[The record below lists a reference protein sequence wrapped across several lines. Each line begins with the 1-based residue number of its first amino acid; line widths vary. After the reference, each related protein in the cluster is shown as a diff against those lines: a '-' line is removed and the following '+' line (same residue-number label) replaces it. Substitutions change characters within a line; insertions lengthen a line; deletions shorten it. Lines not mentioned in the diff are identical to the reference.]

1 MQYITFVDLQ
11 FTDALMST
19 VVLFDVAF
27 TFLQVWT
34 KGHIGQ
40 PLHFFIP
47 RKTLPGLLGASGGI
61 FALTSLF
68 LIFGGRLYAIK
79 GGSRKTFFRWGSVVT
94 MDLQCFFTMLVTE
107 GNLGS

>member
-1 MQYITFVDLQ
+1 MFVVLQ

-19 VVLFDVAF
+19 VVLFDVAL

-34 KGHIGQ
+34 KGQIGHL
-40 PLHFFIP
+40 LHFFIP
-47 RKTLPGLLGASGGI
+47 RTTLSGLLGASGGI
-61 FALTSLF
+61 FALTILS

-79 GGSRKTFFRWGSVVT
+79 GGSGNTSFRWGSVVT
-94 MDLQCFFTMLVTE
+94 MDLQCFFTMFVTE